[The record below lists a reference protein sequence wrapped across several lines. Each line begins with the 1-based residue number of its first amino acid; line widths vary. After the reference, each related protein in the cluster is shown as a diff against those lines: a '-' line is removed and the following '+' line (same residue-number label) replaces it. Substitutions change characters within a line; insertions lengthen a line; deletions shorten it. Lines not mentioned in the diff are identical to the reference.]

1 MMMFW
6 LRPRSL
12 SATFPTVSLFGKY
25 FLAVGTETVISQQC
39 PITSIQSLNLLLS
52 QSPMPS
58 SPFLE
63 RLALR
68 LRPDMG
74 QMSDIDR
81 AGNMINMR
89 ILFLSSPLVLVG
101 IVWLVAITDIT
112 VIGQKWV
119 GLLGF
124 FLLERLF
131 ARFPFEMRLE
141 MRPGQYTVGRGSLD
155 TMIHWM
161 AILLF
166 GPIVI
171 WFTVITDSV
180 SLLLMLRRETNPSV
194 RWGTAA
200 MQILNL
206 GPGLLVAIFV
216 LWCYERIGG
225 VYPFPGFQ
233 WQPMLRVMLVMGLE
247 FLLQLLFSFPFMLS
261 LVQDRKFWESGGI
274 RIGGLDFFRFIVLVS
289 GMSAIANPFAM
300 LGAGLYV
307 EKGVPI
313 FLFFCLGAF
322 LANVLA
328 SRLSQSVRQS
338 QQRSRE
344 LATLERLGRAIIN
357 APADGSTL
365 PDVLRQ
371 YVPEMLTNVWLVI
384 WLNSDETL
392 YRSPAQPIAAARETQ
407 AQQWLQKSGEPYA
420 LTTTIH
426 LPDHP
431 RLTFQELI
439 VPVESDNG
447 QRLGG
452 VHLLARSDSE
462 PIIHLLPAL
471 QSLAAQIASAL
482 HRAEVY
488 TQQIASEKMTREL
501 EVAGR
506 IQASFLPR
514 SMPQIEGW
522 EIAAA
527 IIPARQTSGDF
538 YDFVMLDRGRVA
550 FIVADVADKGTGAA
564 LYMALSRTLLRT
576 YASQYPDD
584 PARVLQASNDRLFT
598 DTESDQFVTV
608 FYAVL
613 DPATNTLTYANAGHN
628 PALILNNSTTQEL
641 GQTGIPLG
649 MFEAMAW
656 KTKSVTLTPGDLLVM
671 YSDGVS
677 EAQDGQNAEFGMER
691 LIAAAHT
698 DQPALEGIQKHIIT
712 TINQFVGDA
721 PQFDDI
727 TLVLVRPR
735 YGE

>member
-1 MMMFW
+1 M
-6 LRPRSL
+6 S
-12 SATFPTVSLFGKY
+12 
-25 FLAVGTETVISQQC
+25 
-39 PITSIQSLNLLLS
+39 
-52 QSPMPS
+52 S
-58 SPFLE
+58 SPSFLE

-68 LRPDMG
+68 LRPDMLR
-74 QMSDIDR
+74 MSDLDR

-89 ILFLSSPLVLVG
+89 ILFLSGPLVLVG
-101 IVWLVAITDIT
+101 IAWLVAITEVT
-112 VIGQKWV
+112 VISQAWV

-131 ARFPFEMRLE
+131 AHFPFEMRLE

-155 TMIHWM
+155 TMIRWI

-171 WFTVITDSV
+171 WFTVLTDSV
-180 SLLLMLRRETNPSV
+180 SLLLMLRRETNAAI

-206 GPGLLVAIFV
+206 GPGLLVALFV
-216 LWCYERIGG
+216 LWCYGRIGG

-233 WQPMLRVMLVMGLE
+233 WQPMLRVLLVMGVE
-247 FLLQLLFSFPFMLS
+247 FLLQLLFSLPFMLS

-274 RIGGLDFFRFIVLVS
+274 RVGALDFFRFIVLIS
-289 GMSAIANPFAM
+289 GMSAVANPFAM

-307 EKGVPI
+307 EKGVAI
-313 FLFFCLGAF
+313 FLLFCLGAF

-344 LATLERLGRAIIN
+344 LATLERLGRAIID

-365 PDVLRQ
+365 PDILRE
-371 YVPEMLTNVWLVI
+371 YIPEMLNNVWLII
-384 WLNSDETL
+384 WLAPEEILHRT
-392 YRSPAQPIAAARETQ
+392 PAKPIAAAREAQ
-407 AQQWLQKSGEPYA
+407 AQQWIQQSTEPYA
-420 LTTTIH
+420 LTPILH
-426 LPDHP
+426 LPDHS
-431 RLTFQELI
+431 RLSFQELI
-439 VPVESDNG
+439 VPIEREG
-447 QRLGG
+447 GERLGG
-452 VHLLARSDSE
+452 IHLIARSDSE
-462 PIIHLLPAL
+462 PIISLLSAL

-488 TQQIASEKMTREL
+488 IQQIASERMAREL

-514 SMPQIEGW
+514 SLPQIEGW

-527 IIPARQTSGDF
+527 LIPARQTSGDF
-538 YDFVMLDRGRVA
+538 YDFVNLDRGRVA
-550 FIVADVADKGTGAA
+550 FMVADVADKGTGAA

-584 PARVLQASNDRLFT
+584 PARVLQASNDRLLS
-598 DTESDQFVTV
+598 DTESEQFVTV
-608 FYAVL
+608 FYGVL
-613 DPATNTLTYANAGHN
+613 DPTEGTLTYANAGHN
-628 PALILNNSTTQEL
+628 PALILHNGSTQEL

-649 MFEAMAW
+649 MFEGMAW
-656 KTKSVTLTPGDLLVM
+656 QTKGVKLNQGDLLVM

-677 EAQDGQNAEFGMER
+677 EAQDSQNAEFGMAR

-698 DQPALEGIQKHIIT
+698 DHAAIQGIQEHIIT

-735 YGE
+735 